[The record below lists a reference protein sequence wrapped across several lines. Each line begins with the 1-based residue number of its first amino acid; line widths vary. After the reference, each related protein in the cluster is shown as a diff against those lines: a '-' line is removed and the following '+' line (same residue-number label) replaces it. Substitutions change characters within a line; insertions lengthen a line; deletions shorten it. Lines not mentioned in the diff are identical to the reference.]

1 MKRAFKFMFAMVI
14 AIVGIFAVSVK
25 AAPSSLKMSRRDYF
39 NPIGSMSISR
49 KEASSGSTAYTVYCI
64 DLQKK
69 NAPAVGS
76 AIDNKGELKPG
87 YAYIMQNGYPHDSH
101 SNMSA
106 NDRYAA
112 TQIAMWW
119 YVDYLN
125 GIENTITPRPEYK
138 NSNGVSYDPLQNF
151 KNGKYKD
158 TNIYK
163 MAVQL
168 RDGAKKA
175 GAYESPSIKINGTT
189 SAMSLSSDRKYYQ
202 SNAIAVT
209 AKNVSGNYTVG
220 VSGAPSGTIV
230 TDTKGNKKTSFSVGD
245 KFVIKVPTAK
255 FSNLSNNF
263 TVNIN
268 AEGSTKK
275 AYKYASSSSLQG
287 LSALFPETKK
297 VQDSVKLTF
306 VATRLKIT
314 KTDMVTGEKLPGAKL
329 EVKDSKGNVIASWIT
344 TDEDYYIDNLLP
356 GKYTLT
362 ETAAPEGYQLNANT
376 VEFEVKAS
384 GEIISVEMQNA
395 PEESPEPAPEP
406 VVTETVIVPD
416 TASTASIIMYALGTA
431 VIIVGSGLVIRNV
444 RKQKA
449 SK

>member
-1 MKRAFKFMFAMVI
+1 MKRLFKLMFATVI
-14 AIVGIFAVSVK
+14 AFVGIFAVSVK
-25 AAPSSLKMSRRDYF
+25 AAPSSLKMSRRDFF
-39 NPIGSMSISR
+39 NPIGGMNISR
-49 KEASSGSTAYTVYCI
+49 KEAQDGSTTYTVYCI

-69 NAPAVGS
+69 DAPAIGS
-76 AIDNKGELKPG
+76 TISNGGELKPG
-87 YAYIMQNGYPHDSH
+87 YTYIMENGYPYDNH

-112 TQIAMWW
+112 TQVAMWW

-151 KNGKYKD
+151 KNGKYSD
-158 TNIYK
+158 SAIYK

-175 GAYESPSIKINGTT
+175 GAYGSPSIKINGTT
-189 SAMSLSSDRKYYQ
+189 SAMSISSDRKYYE
-202 SNAIAVT
+202 SNAIGVT
-209 AKNVSGNYTVG
+209 AKNITGNYTVG
-220 VSGAPSGTIV
+220 VSNAPSGTII

-245 KFVIKVPTAK
+245 KFVIKVPAAK
-255 FSNLSNNF
+255 FNNLSNSF

-268 AEGSTKK
+268 AEGSIKK
-275 AYKYASSSSLQG
+275 AYKYASSSSLQSV
-287 LSALFPETKK
+287 SALFSETKK

-344 TDEDYYIDNLLP
+344 TDEDYYIDNLIP

-362 ETAAPEGYQLNANT
+362 ETAAPEGYQINT
-376 VEFEVKAS
+376 NVVEFEVKAS
-384 GEIISVEMQNA
+384 GEIISVEMKNA
-395 PEESPEPAPEP
+395 PEESEEPAPEP

-431 VIIVGSGLVIRNV
+431 VIIVGTGLVVRNV
-444 RKQKA
+444 RKQK
-449 SK
+449 